1 MKIGDRVWFDGVS
14 GRVGA
19 TITNVE
25 NNNNWVYIKV
35 SKEFLKGTPHEY
47 KGGRVS
53 TKTITPR
60 DKPKPHNFF

>member
-1 MKIGDRVWFDGVS
+1 MKKGDKVWFDGMN
-14 GRVGA
+14 GKVGA
-19 TITNVE
+19 VITSIE
-25 NNNNWVYIKV
+25 GDNWVSIKV

-53 TKTITPR
+53 TKRITPR